1 MSHSIKTAVIYGDS
15 ISTTEYGGGGYQALI
30 QKELH
35 IETIYNHAI
44 SASGLSA
51 STPDNLVS
59 LLKKPEN
66 LHSDAEL
73 IIIWHGTNDWYWGA
87 PIGESDTNDLTTFT
101 GGAKFAIETIRKN
114 SPMANIIWLTPM
126 YRFQEPFN
134 CCVQAEAWENKNAAD
149 HTQADY
155 EKTII
160 DLSKKYC
167 FPVIDMRRLTNF
179 NAYNAEKF
187 LPDNIHPSRD
197 GYLRIAKIISS
208 YVKML
213 YAD

>member
-1 MSHSIKTAVIYGDS
+1 MSYSIKTAVIYGDS
-15 ISTTEYGGGGYQALI
+15 ISTTEYGGGGYQAII
-30 QKELH
+30 QKELN

-59 LLKKPEN
+59 LLKKSEN

-87 PIGESDTNDLTTFT
+87 PIGKKDTDDLTTFT
-101 GGAKFAIETIRKN
+101 GGAKFAIETIREN
-114 SPMANIIWLTPM
+114 CPMADIIWLTPM
-126 YRFQEPFN
+126 YRFQEPFGGTIT
-134 CCVQAEAWENKNAAD
+134 AEAWENKNAAGC
-149 HTQADY
+149 TQNDY
-155 EKTII
+155 EKAII

-179 NAYNAEKF
+179 NSHNASRF
-187 LPDNIHPSRD
+187 LPDNIHPSRK
-197 GYLRIAKIISS
+197 GYLRIAKIIIS
-208 YVKML
+208 YVKMIYL
-213 YAD
+213 D